1 MIRLAIIPGVIILAI
16 LLIYFANL
24 SCAWMKPSEYN
35 AAITFKDFLTLYKI
49 STERWRLG
57 DCCVIYKDKDGYNKD
72 VCFVTFKEFYKYYK
86 WYKKYSK
93 EKAIE
98 ATLNNTQELRKEWD
112 ELLRQEKKN
121 LYQHDYDYYERVLN
135 ELKDKYNINF

>member
-1 MIRLAIIPGVIILAI
+1 MILLAIIPGVILAI
-16 LLIYFANL
+16 YFGNL
-24 SCAWMKPSEYN
+24 RCEWVKPNVHN

-49 STERWRLG
+49 STEKWRLG
-57 DCCVIYKDKDGYNKD
+57 DCCIIYKDKDGCNKE
-72 VCFVTFKEFYKYYK
+72 VCFVTFKEFYKYRK

-112 ELLRQEKKN
+112 ELLCQEKKD
-121 LYQHDYDYYERVLN
+121 LSQQIDYYEKVLN
-135 ELKDKYNINF
+135 ELKEKYNINF

>member
-1 MIRLAIIPGVIILAI
+1 MICLLAMISGVILAI
-16 LLIYFANL
+16 LLTYFVDL
-24 SCAWMKPSEYN
+24 ICTWHKPNKYS
-35 AAITFKDFLTLYKI
+35 AAITFKEFLTIYKI
-49 STERWRLG
+49 STEKWYLE
-57 DCCVIYKDKDGYNKD
+57 DCGVTYKDKDGFNKD

-112 ELLRQEKKN
+112 ELLSQEKKD
-121 LYQHDYDYYERVLN
+121 LSQQIDYYEKVLN
-135 ELKDKYNINF
+135 ELKEKYNINF

>member
-1 MIRLAIIPGVIILAI
+1 MIYLLVIILAI
-16 LLIYFANL
+16 ILLIYFGDLREEWN
-24 SCAWMKPSEYN
+24 KPNERS

-49 STERWRLG
+49 SPEKWFLKY
-57 DCCVIYKDKDGYNKD
+57 DSVAYINKNMVCKD
-72 VCFVTFKEFYKYYK
+72 VYFVTFREFYKYHK

-112 ELLRQEKKN
+112 ELLRQEKKD

>member
-1 MIRLAIIPGVIILAI
+1 MIYLLVIILAI
-16 LLIYFANL
+16 ILLIYFGNL
-24 SCAWMKPSEYN
+24 REEWNKPNERS

-49 STERWRLG
+49 SPEKWFLKY
-57 DCCVIYKDKDGYNKD
+57 DSVAYINKNMVCKD
-72 VCFVTFKEFYKYYK
+72 VYFVTFREFYKYHK

-112 ELLRQEKKN
+112 ELLRQEKKD

>member
-1 MIRLAIIPGVIILAI
+1 MILLAIIPGIILAI
-16 LLIYFANL
+16 LLTYFVNIRDT
-24 SCAWMKPSEYN
+24 WMKPSEYN
-35 AAITFKDFLTLYKI
+35 AAITFKEFLTLYKI
-49 STERWRLG
+49 SAEKWCLRDWYVT
-57 DCCVIYKDKDGYNKD
+57 YKDKDGFNKD

-112 ELLRQEKKN
+112 ELLSQEKKD
-121 LYQHDYDYYERVLN
+121 LSQQIDYYEKVLN
-135 ELKDKYNINF
+135 ELKEKYNINF

>member
-1 MIRLAIIPGVIILAI
+1 MILLAIIPGIILAI
-16 LLIYFANL
+16 LLTYFANL
-24 SCAWMKPSEYN
+24 RCTWMKPSEYN

-49 STERWRLG
+49 SAEKWRLG

-112 ELLRQEKKN
+112 ELLRQEKKD
-121 LYQHDYDYYERVLN
+121 LSQQIDYYEKVLN
-135 ELKDKYNINF
+135 ELKEKYNINF

>member
-1 MIRLAIIPGVIILAI
+1 MIGLLILILSIILI
-16 LLIYFANL
+16 IYFGNL
-24 SCAWMKPSEYN
+24 RCEWVKPSVYN

-49 STERWRLG
+49 STEKWRLK
-57 DCCVIYKDKDGYNKD
+57 DCYVIYEDKDGLNKE
-72 VCFVTFKEFYKYYK
+72 VCFVTFKEFYKYRK

-98 ATLNNTQELRKEWD
+98 ATLNNTQKLRKEWD

>member
-1 MIRLAIIPGVIILAI
+1 MILLAIIPGIILAI
-16 LLIYFANL
+16 LLTYFVKIRDT
-24 SCAWMKPSEYN
+24 WMKPSEYN
-35 AAITFKDFLTLYKI
+35 AAITFKEFLTLYKI
-49 STERWRLG
+49 SAEKWCLKDWYVT
-57 DCCVIYKDKDGYNKD
+57 YKDKDGFNKD

-112 ELLRQEKKN
+112 ELLSQEKKD
-121 LYQHDYDYYERVLN
+121 LSQQIDYYEKVLN
-135 ELKDKYNINF
+135 ELKEKYNINF